1 MSAVHS
7 FYVSPWEFGWE
18 ALVALATFTLAAV
31 TVVLAWRTSN
41 MASETADLAKST
53 KEDVALSRTAIEG
66 DVRPVLIAVPHG
78 EFVHPTGRNYDIQ
91 IPGGGVRGNPDHAVV
106 YVEDVDGRLFV
117 SVPARNEGAGIA
129 FVRSGVL
136 DWQGAEL
143 PGVITSG
150 QVPPQAFTRA
160 SFGLP
165 APNLHVVNEAGSLSV
180 KITYTDLAGNIS
192 ASRFTL
198 EPAPEIGA
206 YDWKVGGFAL
216 SHEGRTKAVTSGTA

>member
-91 IPGGGVRGNPDHAVV
+91 IPGGGVRGHPDRAVV
-106 YVEDVDGRLFV
+106 YVQDVDGRLFV

-150 QVPPQAFTRA
+150 QVPPRAFTRA

-165 APNLHVVNEAGSLSV
+165 APSLHAVNEAGSLSV
-180 KITYTDLAGNIS
+180 RITYTDLAGNIW
-192 ASRFTL
+192 ASKFTL

-206 YDWKVGGFAL
+206 HDWKVGGFEL
-216 SHEGRTKAVTSGTA
+216 SHQGRTEAVTSGTA